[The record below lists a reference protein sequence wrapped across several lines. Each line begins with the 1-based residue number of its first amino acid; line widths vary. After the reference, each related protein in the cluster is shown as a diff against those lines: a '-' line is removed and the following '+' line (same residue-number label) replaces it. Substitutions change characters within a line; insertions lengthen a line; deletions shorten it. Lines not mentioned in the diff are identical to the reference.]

1 MSLDKILYKRFQNIA
16 LPQVTHRIVKD
27 FQPHSR
33 SNDIR
38 IYTNGYRNLFLKLA
52 LLHMVFGNNL
62 GGILKPYRVQD

>member
-16 LPQVTHRIVKD
+16 LSQVTHRIVKD
-27 FQPHSR
+27 FQPHST

-52 LLHMVFGNNL
+52 LLHMWYL
-62 GGILKPYRVQD
+62 GTT